1 MALVKFKDLCI
12 DVTSPAVMGPWWAE
26 RLGLRLETSATG
38 SVLRGPTPQHTV
50 WLNVVPET
58 KHVKNRVHLDLQTS
72 DDLVFASSPVLSDPE
87 LFPWVVHADPEGGE
101 FCVFTYDDPTPTG
114 LKDVVVDAGDAA
126 AQAEWWAAMWGGDWD
141 EDEGDAWID
150 DVPGAPFTSFDFTWV
165 PEEKSVKNRIHWDV
179 DLLPGVTIADLEA
192 HGATVLRAP
201 GDDRRWTVMA
211 DPEGNEFCVFGPES

>member
-87 LFPWVVHADPEGGE
+87 LFPWVVHADPEGGGE
-101 FCVFTYDDPTPTG
+101 VDNRFRHLNVG
-114 LKDVVVDAGDAA
+114 VRRRRIAGGMVVH
-126 AQAEWWAAMWGGDWD
+126 ESF
-141 EDEGDAWID
+141 AW
-150 DVPGAPFTSFDFTWV
+150 
-165 PEEKSVKNRIHWDV
+165 RIA
-179 DLLPGVTIADLEA
+179 LNT
-192 HGATVLRAP
+192 R
-201 GDDRRWTVMA
+201 
-211 DPEGNEFCVFGPES
+211 